1 MIPESFVQ
9 DVLARVDITDVVGKY
24 VQLRKGGANLLGLC
38 PFHNEKSPSFTVSP
52 QKQFYHCFGCGA
64 HGNAIRFLMDHTG
77 SSFPETVKT
86 LAESVGLV
94 VPQETRTPQQ
104 QAAQRARQS
113 QSDKLTQILDR
124 AQQFYLAQL
133 RRSGEAQKYLEQRGI
148 SPDTANKFGLGWTGR
163 DRQGLKQAFENYD
176 DAGLIESGLV
186 VQSEDLRKYD
196 RFRERIMFP
205 IYNTRGKLI
214 GFGGRIIGQGNPKYL
229 NSPETPIFSKGHEL
243 YGLWENRKGIHDEG
257 FVLVV
262 EGYMDVVGL
271 SEQGLHNGVATL
283 GTATTPDHITR
294 LMRTSDRI
302 IFSFD
307 GDGAGKRAAWRALN
321 SCLPALRDDV
331 QIRFLFLPDE
341 HDPDS
346 FVRAYGAEAFREQV
360 NLSLALSAFFLQELS
375 ARHSL
380 TEAEGRA
387 ACLHEARPL
396 FHVIPKVAVRT
407 QIEKDFARLLQLTY
421 EELRQD
427 LSAYEQ
433 QQEHYQHLAQSVSG
447 APTYGSATSA
457 MGSAQHAGH
466 HAEDQEVFEQGQRNL
481 HPSAQAKSIGRNT
494 DSVGNPFA
502 SGAKAA
508 ESRGA
513 DRGSDRATGG
523 RDNWRATRSNTNTMG
538 RRGAIAVEPKAKRLL
553 RLLIN
558 HPELLTQI
566 TDWQLEILNRHPHY
580 ELVTRFIAIGISRGF
595 VNSGAILRL
604 LDTEPELHRIV
615 LSLVHEDLLQ
625 EALPDPMAEWQ
636 DAIRSAELDDLKAE
650 QTALVAT
657 GLRTEAEKNRY
668 KILTERLAL
677 LQGNR
682 R

>member
-9 DVLARVDITDVVGKY
+9 DVLARIDIVDVVGKY

-52 QKQFYHCFGCGA
+52 QKQFYHCFGCGV

-77 SSFPETVKT
+77 SNFPETVKT

-94 VPQETRTPQQ
+94 VPQETRSPKQ

-113 QSDKLTQILDR
+113 QSDKLTQILEQ
-124 AQQFYLAQL
+124 AQKFYLAQL
-133 RRSGEAQKYLEQRGI
+133 SRSGEAQHYLKQRGI
-148 SPDTANKFGLGWTGR
+148 SPETANKFGLGWTGR
-163 DRQGLKQAFENYD
+163 ERQGLKSVFENYD

-186 VQSEDLRKYD
+186 VQNEDLRKYD

-243 YGLWENRKGIHDEG
+243 YGLWENRKGIRDEG

-294 LMRTSDRI
+294 LMRTSERI
-302 IFSFD
+302 VFSFD

-346 FVRAYGAEAFREQV
+346 FVRAFGADAFREQV
-360 NLSLALSAFFLQELS
+360 GLSLALSAFFLQELS

-380 TEAEGRA
+380 SEAEGRA

-396 FHVIPKVAVRT
+396 FQVIPKVAIRT
-407 QIEKDFARLLQLTY
+407 QIEKDFARLLQLTH

-427 LSAYEQ
+427 LAAYEQ
-433 QQEHYQHLAQSVSG
+433 QQEAYQHVAHALPETSV
-447 APTYGSATSA
+447 GSSERNAA
-457 MGSAQHAGH
+457 D
-466 HAEDQEVFEQGQRNL
+466 EIFEQGARRAPVKTQS
-481 HPSAQAKSIGRNT
+481 SASG
-494 DSVGNPFA
+494 PFA
-502 SGAKAA
+502 GANRQRVPSTQR
-508 ESRGA
+508 SRGGEKQA
-513 DRGSDRATGG
+513 
-523 RDNWRATRSNTNTMG
+523 
-538 RRGAIAVEPKAKRLL
+538 EPKAKRLL

-580 ELVTRFIAIGISRGF
+580 ELVTRFITIGISRGF

-604 LDTEPELHRIV
+604 LETEPELHRIV
-615 LSLVHEDLLQ
+615 LGLLHEDLLQ
-625 EALPDPMAEWQ
+625 EALPDPRAEWQ

-650 QTALVAT
+650 QTALVAS